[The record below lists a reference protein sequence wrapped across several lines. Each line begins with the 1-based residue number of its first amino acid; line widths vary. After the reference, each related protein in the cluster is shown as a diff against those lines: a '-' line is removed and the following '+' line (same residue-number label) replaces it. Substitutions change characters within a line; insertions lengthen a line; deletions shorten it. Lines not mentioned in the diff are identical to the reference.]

1 MKMSRFVWVAPVVL
15 IGMGSVATA
24 QQRGWDGAWSGLLE
38 GKSAVSIE
46 IADGKVTDYRL
57 QGLKRPVEGTKLQ
70 GAGMTFDVRMNGEMS
85 TVVLMRND
93 HGASVELISP
103 GGTRSEGVVQR
114 LGDAGAVPPK
124 AVDPLTTGSTPRAVP
139 KK

>member
-1 MKMSRFVWVAPVVL
+1 MKMSRFIWVAPIV
-15 IGMGSVATA
+15 IFGMGPEASA

-57 QGLKRPVEGTKLQ
+57 QGLKRPVEGTKLEN
-70 GAGMTFDVRMNGEMS
+70 AGITFDVCMNGETS

-114 LGDAGAVPPK
+114 LGDAGAVAPK
-124 AVDPLTTGSTPRAVP
+124 AVDPQTTGSRAVP
-139 KK
+139 KN